1 MVYILN
7 GQTPESFISKELD
20 LGNSGPSV
28 PICTI
33 PDVLCIVPHR
43 QAHRAQL
50 TIDFPYLCVKSRLLS
65 TSNCSWYDPGMTMFH
80 QLPQPGGKPL
90 MSLPRMLYTQHR
102 HFPRVEGGL
111 ACPLLDRP
119 MDIRLDVQSP
129 DKPPQAPG
137 TGNCSRRRHCWSML
151 GIWGNRRPW
160 TVLVRYQRTLGLTIQ
175 SCPRDCRHESPYTMF
190 FVGGVQ
196 TDSV

>member
-1 MVYILN
+1 MYHPGCTLYSS
-7 GQTPESFISKELD
+7 TPTGTSCTTYHRF
-20 LGNSGPSV
+20 
-28 PICTI
+28 PI
-33 PDVLCIVPHR
+33 PLCGIKV
-43 QAHRAQL
+43 
-50 TIDFPYLCVKSRLLS
+50 TS
-65 TSNCSWYDPGMTMFH
+65 TSCSWYDPGMTMFH

-90 MSLPRMLYTQHR
+90 MSLPRIPYPEHPQ
-102 HFPRVEGGL
+102 FPRVEGGL

-151 GIWGNRRPW
+151 RIWGNRRPW
-160 TVLVRYQRTLGLTIQ
+160 TVLVRYQRTLGLTKR

-190 FVGGVQ
+190 FVGATNRLGIIMGLEPVA
-196 TDSV
+196 DVCRLRDHRSIPAND